1 MEQARE
7 VDGETEEEKEERER
21 EKEREKRRET
31 RAMRAQKERKRF
43 KVIHR
48 ASNA

>member
-21 EKEREKRRET
+21 ERKR
-31 RAMRAQKERKRF
+31 ERKGVKHALCVLKKRGSDS
-43 KVIHR
+43 R
-48 ASNA
+48 